1 MIQYTGELSCGG
13 QRVKWYETESLKLV
27 IEDID
32 QDAVLLLY
40 LAEKLKADLRI
51 LLFLY
56 DKYGKDTWFF
66 FYMLAGVVVKFPSI
80 ERFLKIIRDIQT
92 VVSGGD
98 ALSAVG
104 RFAKDITEKGRV
116 ELDLRDRKMF
126 PLGLL
131 GVYEKSDD
139 DSSDDDNNGGD

>member
-1 MIQYTGELSCGG
+1 
-13 QRVKWYETESLKLV
+13 VKWYETESLKLV

-56 DKYGKDTWFF
+56 DKYGKDIWFF
-66 FYMLAGVVVKFPSI
+66 FYMLAGVVVKFPSV
-80 ERFLKIIRDIQT
+80 ERFLKIIRDIQI
-92 VVSGGD
+92 VVSGGEV
-98 ALSAVG
+98 SSSVG
-104 RFAKDITEKGRV
+104 KFAKEIVEKGQV
-116 ELDLRDRKMF
+116 ELDLRDKRMF

-139 DSSDDDNNGGD
+139 DFSDDENNGGD

>member
-1 MIQYTGELSCGG
+1 MIQYIGELFFGG
-13 QRVKWYETESLKLV
+13 RWVKWYETESLKLV

-56 DKYGKDTWFF
+56 DKYGKDIWFF
-66 FYMLAGVVVKFPSI
+66 FYMFAGVVVKFPST
-80 ERFLKIIRDIQT
+80 ERFLRIIRDIQT
-92 VVSGGD
+92 VVSGGEVS
-98 ALSAVG
+98 SAVG
-104 RFAKDITEKGRV
+104 KFAKNVVEKSRV
-116 ELDLRDRKMF
+116 ELDLRDKRMF

-131 GVYEKSDD
+131 GVYESDD
-139 DSSDDDNNGGD
+139 DFSDDENNGGD